1 MVKSLTNNFHMGTN
15 YLLKVITGKWKVSI
29 ICALGLRDY
38 RYLELLKYENDV
50 NHTKISKKVLTEQLN
65 QLEEDGIVTKK
76 SYGTIP
82 PKVVYSL
89 TSIGQELSKYLI
101 NLNFLGEKL
110 AQVNQANISF
120 DINAQ
125 QVKNLH
131 KEEQDKN

>member
-1 MVKSLTNNFHMGTN
+1 MGTN

-29 ICALGLRDY
+29 ICALGLKDY

-65 QLEEDGIVTKK
+65 QLEEDGIITKK

-89 TSIGQELSKYLI
+89 TPIGQELSENLT

-125 QVKNLH
+125 RVKNLH

>member
-1 MVKSLTNNFHMGTN
+1 MGTN

-29 ICALGLRDY
+29 ICALGLKDY

-82 PKVVYSL
+82 PKVIYSL
-89 TSIGQELSKYLI
+89 TTIGQELSENLT

>member
-1 MVKSLTNNFHMGTN
+1 MGTN

-29 ICALGLRDY
+29 ICALGLKDY

-65 QLEEDGIVTKK
+65 QLEEDGIITKK

-89 TSIGQELSKYLI
+89 TTIGQELAKNLT

-110 AQVNQANISF
+110 ARVNPTNISF
-120 DINAQ
+120 DIDAQ

-131 KEEQDKN
+131 KEEQD